1 MEPDRA
7 SGLRVVDA
15 SLIVVG
21 SIVGAGIFL
30 VSGDVAKLVHSPA
43 ALLGTWLLGGLIAL
57 AGALSNG
64 ELGGLFPRSGG
75 EYVYLREAYGPSLGF
90 LSGWTSFWIGF
101 PGSIAALAAGLG
113 AAMAPML
120 GLGDTVAPKVIGALA
135 IVALTAINALG
146 LRPGKWTQNTLS
158 VAKLVAFAG
167 LLGLGALVGR
177 HGPGGLT
184 PFVLSG
190 ERAGGIATALI
201 PVLFAYTGWNAATYV
216 AGEMRD
222 PARSLGRALALGTGL
237 CVVLYLAVNAVYLR
251 ALPVGELAQARD
263 PARAAAAM
271 LGGDAA
277 ASLLSPLVALCV
289 LSSLQA
295 SVLVGPRIYQAM
307 ATDGLFFAA
316 LGRTSQRTRVPVVAL
331 VVQGVISIVLL
342 MSGRFDEL
350 VRFTMSAIIGF
361 STLTVTAVV
370 VLRIRRPHAERAF
383 RVPLYPLVP
392 ALFVVVN
399 VWMLWNVL
407 TFADGSP
414 REALLGLGIVATG
427 IPAYLLFRARNRR
440 APRRGLESSPE

>member
-1 MEPDRA
+1 MEPERA
-7 SGLRVVDA
+7 SRLRVVDA

-43 ALLGTWLLGGLIAL
+43 AFLFTWLLGGAVAL

-64 ELGGLFPRSGG
+64 ELGGMFPRSGG

-90 LSGWTSFWIGF
+90 LSGWTAFWIAF
-101 PGSIAALAAGLG
+101 PGSIASLAAGLG

-120 GLGDTVAPKVIGALA
+120 GLGGTVAPKVIGAAA
-135 IVALTAINALG
+135 IAGLTAVNALG
-146 LRPGKWTQNTLS
+146 LRPGKWTQNVLS

-167 LLGLGALVGR
+167 LFGMGALVAR
-177 HGPGGLT
+177 HAPGGLT
-184 PFVLSG
+184 PFLAG
-190 ERAGGIATALI
+190 GDRAGGVATALI
-201 PVLFAYTGWNAATYV
+201 PVLFAYSGWNAATYV

-237 CVVLYLAVNAVYLR
+237 CVLLYLAVNAVYLR
-251 ALPVGELAQARD
+251 ALPLADLARAPD

-277 ASLLSPLVALCV
+277 AALLSPLVALCV

-307 ATDGLFFAA
+307 ASDGLFFAS
-316 LGRTSQRTRVPVVAL
+316 LGRVSARTRVPVVSL
-331 VVQGVISIVLL
+331 VTQGVISIGLL
-342 MSGRFDEL
+342 ASGRFDQL
-350 VRFTMSAIIGF
+350 VRFTMSAIIAF
-361 STLTVTAVV
+361 STLTGAAVV
-370 VLRIRRPHAERAF
+370 VLRLRRPDAARAF
-383 RVPLYPLVP
+383 RVPGYPWVP
-392 ALFVVVN
+392 GLFVVVN

-414 REALLGLGIVATG
+414 REALIGLGIVATG
-427 IPAYLLFRARNRR
+427 IP
-440 APRRGLESSPE
+440 